1 MKMTQPIGN
10 GLYAPLFIRLAL
22 GAYLVMAGLA
32 KLDNIPAFIKV
43 IEEYK
48 IISGHAATLYGVLV
62 PYFEIGVGVMFIAGM
77 WTTLAGIIAS
87 LILASFV
94 YAMGIASKGGYVP
107 NKDIILLAASLS
119 LLYSGA
125 GAFSVDR
132 FRASGA

>member
-10 GLYAPLFIRLAL
+10 GLYAPLFIRVAL
-22 GAYLVMAGLA
+22 GVYFVMAGMA
-32 KLDNIPAFIKV
+32 KLDNIPDFIKV
-43 IEEYK
+43 VEEYK

-62 PYFEIGVGVMFIAGM
+62 PYFEIGVGVMFVAGM

-87 LILASFV
+87 LILVSFI

-107 NKDIILLAASLS
+107 NKDVILLAASLS